1 MSATILMIGL
11 AIEAVLLTAH
21 ALALAAQED
30 KAMGELRDKVDE
42 LERKLST
49 MENADKN
56 MRLLDQRV
64 KELEESLLNKED
76 D

>member
-1 MSATILMIGL
+1 MAATILMIGL

-21 ALALAAQED
+21 ALSLAEQED

-42 LERKLST
+42 LERKFSK
-49 MENADKN
+49 MENADEN

-64 KELEESLLNKED
+64 KELENADEGRD
-76 D
+76 